1 MMMLLRRL
9 HITFLWMILLKFGL
23 HHTIHYLINP
33 SLITSNTE
41 VLIIFL
47 ICYAITVRFGTF
59 FQVFRWN
66 IFLFTFLEHLL
77 IEQMCDILYYEI
89 LDIPLPELESLKTL
103 RVAFHNATNNEV
115 MYPSG
120 ACKWLYFL
128 TMS

>member
-1 MMMLLRRL
+1 VDDPSKIRLTPHNPLSHQPKPHYIKFRGLDHLSDMLR
-9 HITFLWMILLKFGL
+9 
-23 HHTIHYLINP
+23 HHSQVWNL
-33 SLITSNTE
+33 
-41 VLIIFL
+41 
-47 ICYAITVRFGTF
+47 
-59 FQVFRWN
+59 FQVFGWN
-66 IFLFTFLEHLL
+66 VFLFTFLEHLL